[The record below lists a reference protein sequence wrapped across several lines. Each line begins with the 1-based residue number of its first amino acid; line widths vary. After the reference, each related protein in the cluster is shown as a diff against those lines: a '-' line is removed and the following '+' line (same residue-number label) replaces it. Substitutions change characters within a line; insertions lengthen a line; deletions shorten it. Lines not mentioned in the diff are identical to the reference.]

1 MAMTLITTN
10 PDSTDVTTVDFTSG
24 IDSTYKLYIF
34 KFYDVNPATDGAIFQ
49 FQGNASGQSG
59 YNETI
64 TSTSFRA
71 EVAESGSG
79 GALAYTLSQDQ
90 AQGTAFQNI
99 SQESGGQANESTAG
113 TLWLFNPSNTTFVT
127 HFYGVTNEH
136 HQGDYSVNTY
146 TAGYFNVTA
155 AITNIQFKMA
165 SGNMDGVIKMYGVG

>member
-1 MAMTLITTN
+1 MGTPTLI
-10 PDSTDVTTVDFTSG
+10 STCTASGDTVCDFTSG
-24 IDSTYKLYIF
+24 ITSVYDEYMFVCTDINPSTDSADF
-34 KFYDVNPATDGAIFQ
+34 KVQ
-49 FQGNASGQSG
+49 FNVAGESGF
-59 YNETI
+59 NEVI
-64 TSTSFRA
+64 TSTHF
-71 EVAESGSG
+71 
-79 GALAYTLSQDQ
+79 LAYYGEGGETPALSYSTGGDQ